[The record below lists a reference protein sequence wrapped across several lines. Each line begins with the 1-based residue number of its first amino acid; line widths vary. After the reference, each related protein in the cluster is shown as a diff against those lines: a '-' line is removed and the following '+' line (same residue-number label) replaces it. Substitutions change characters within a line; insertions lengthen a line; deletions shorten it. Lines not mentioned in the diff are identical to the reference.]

1 MMRVLPGVLLAL
13 LAMAAVASWFWRDM
27 EQQMTRPMNLAQ
39 EAVLEIAPGTTLRAL
54 GRDLQRRG
62 WLEQPIYFE
71 LEARRSQRA
80 GRIRAGEYAVQPG
93 TTPRRLLDLLVS
105 GQVIQHQLTII
116 EGWSFRELMQA
127 VSGNPVLRH
136 TLSGAANGWIMATIG
151 HAGFLPEGRFLPDT
165 YLFPAH
171 TSDVEFLQRA
181 FVAMEV
187 VLDKEWQGR
196 DPDLPYA
203 SPYQALIMAS
213 LVEKETAVPEERSRI
228 AGAFIRR
235 LQKGMRLQTDPTII
249 YALGESFDGNIRR
262 RDLELDS
269 PFNTYLVAGLP
280 PTPIAMPGR
289 AAIHAALH
297 PDAGTALYFVARG
310 DGTHE
315 FSATL
320 QEHNEAVR
328 KYQLHAGAG
337 GQ

>member
-1 MMRVLPGVLLAL
+1 MRRVLLPALFFL
-13 LAMAAVASWFWRDM
+13 LAMAAVATWLWRDM
-27 EQQMTRPMNLAQ
+27 EQQMTRPMNVTEL
-39 EAVLEIAPGTTLRAL
+39 EVLELAPGTTLRSL
-54 GRDLQRRG
+54 GHDLQRRG

-80 GRIRAGEYAVQPG
+80 GRIRAGEYAVHPG
-93 TTPRRLLDLLVS
+93 TTPRMLLDLLVS

-116 EGWSFRELMQA
+116 EGWSFRELMQT
-127 VSGNPVLRH
+127 VSGSPVLRH
-136 TLSGAANGWIMATIG
+136 TLAGAAPGRIMATMG

-181 FVAMEV
+181 FAAMEG
-187 VLDKEWQGR
+187 VLAEEWQSR
-196 DPDLPYA
+196 APDLPYA

-213 LVEKETAVPEERSRI
+213 LVEKETAVPEERARI
-228 AGAFIRR
+228 AGAFVRR

-249 YALGESFDGNIRR
+249 YALGENFDGNIRR
-262 RDLELDS
+262 SDLDLES

-297 PDAGTALYFVARG
+297 PDPGTALYFVARG

-320 QEHNEAVR
+320 EEHNAAVR
-328 KYQLHAGAG
+328 KYQLNGEDG
-337 GQ
+337 R